1 MSLFECGLIKLHPYQ
16 YNIDQD
22 VEALLVRAGVDWE
35 VFRGKTIFVT
45 GGTGFFGVW
54 LLCALVKIKAL
65 LGEELDLLV
74 LSRSPSQFLATYPE
88 YNFSDH
94 IRFIQGDIQ
103 HGHWG
108 VTGVT
113 HLVHMAATSASETFA
128 GEDQLNKLA
137 MLYRGT
143 QHVLEECAGTLESVL
158 FTSSGVAY
166 GVHTREVLSEDDFSG
181 LDTTELGSALG
192 LGKLVA
198 EYLVRYYAHQ
208 HGYQFTIARCF
219 AFAGQYLPL
228 DLHYAFGNFVRQALS
243 KQPIVITGDGQDHR
257 SYLYIGDAIAW
268 LLKMLSCPSNQVC
281 NVGSTHA
288 ISIRKLGETIAQRV
302 QPALELTI
310 LGQPK
315 EVGNFQRRSYIPSSR
330 KRQIAYPNLEEW
342 TSLEEIIDKMLA
354 VK

>member
-1 MSLFECGLIKLHPYQ
+1 MRPHPYT
-16 YNIDQD
+16 YNIDRD
-22 VEALLVRAGVDWE
+22 VETLLVRAGVNWDI
-35 VFRGKTIFVT
+35 FRGKIIFVT

-54 LLCALVKIKAL
+54 LLCALVKIKVL
-65 LGEELDLLV
+65 LEGELDIWV
-74 LSRSPSQFLATYPE
+74 LSRSPSQFLAKYSE

-94 IRFIQGDIQ
+94 IQFIQGDIQ
-103 HGHWG
+103 YGHWG
-108 VTGVT
+108 VSGVT
-113 HLVHMAATSASETFA
+113 HLVHMAVTSASETFA

-137 MLYRGT
+137 VLYRGT
-143 QHVLEECAGTLESVL
+143 QHVLEECGGTLESVL

-166 GVHTREVLSEDDFSG
+166 GVDTREVLSEDHFSG

-208 HGYQFTIARCF
+208 QGYHFTIARCF

-228 DLHYAFGNFVRQALS
+228 DLHYAFGNFVGQALS
-243 KQPIVITGDGQDHR
+243 KQPLVITGDGQDRR

-281 NVGSTHA
+281 NVGSSHA
-288 ISIRKLGETIAQRV
+288 ISIRRLGEVIAQRV
-302 QPALELTI
+302 QPPLELVT
-310 LGQPK
+310 LGCQK
-315 EVGNFQRRSYIPSSR
+315 EVGNFPRRSYIPSSK
-330 KRQIAYPNLEEW
+330 KRQETYPNLEEW